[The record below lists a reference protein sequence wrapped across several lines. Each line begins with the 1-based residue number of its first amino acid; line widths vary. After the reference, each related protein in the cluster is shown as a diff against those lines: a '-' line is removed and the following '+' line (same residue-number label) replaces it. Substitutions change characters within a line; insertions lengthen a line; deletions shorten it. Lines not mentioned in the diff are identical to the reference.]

1 MKTGTNHDRFPVF
14 GRAFRRKR
22 FSERRK
28 RPEGGIFLDEFLK
41 ITIKDSGVLE
51 KEFADTLYEMK
62 KPIGRGLH
70 TAAAVFAPALRQHI
84 ADDWYDAWGPPK
96 KYLRRTD
103 YPEYGPGLYAQVEEA
118 VVNGETVLFEYLPSG
133 EHSLTGENASGDDLI
148 RIIQDDRGW
157 EFPPT
162 YDRQGRKIG
171 PRPFWNNFVEEIR
184 DGLAMDA
191 FEYGFTSGGWSMIRE
206 GGEADMEWGRGE
218 SLL

>member
-1 MKTGTNHDRFPVF
+1 M
-14 GRAFRRKR
+14 
-22 FSERRK
+22 
-28 RPEGGIFLDEFLK
+28 DEFLTVSAK
-41 ITIKDSGVLE
+41 EEGALEEELKKVL
-51 KEFADTLYEMK
+51 DEMRAPVSK
-62 KPIGRGLH
+62 GLH

-133 EHSLTGENASGDDLI
+133 EHGLTGESASGDDLI
-148 RIIQDDRGW
+148 RIIQNDRGW

-162 YDRQGRKIG
+162 YDRQGRKIM
-171 PRPFWNNFVEEIR
+171 PRPFWNNFVREIQ

-206 GGEADMEWGRGE
+206 GGSRDMEWVNGE